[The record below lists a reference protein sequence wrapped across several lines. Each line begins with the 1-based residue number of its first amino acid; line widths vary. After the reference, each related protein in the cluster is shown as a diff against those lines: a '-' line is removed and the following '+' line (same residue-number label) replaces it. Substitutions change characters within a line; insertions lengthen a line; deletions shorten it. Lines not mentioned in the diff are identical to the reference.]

1 MEPPTPKKDE
11 QGTSASNN
19 RDAIRY
25 PFAADTVALDLDT
38 FMQTTGVTSD
48 LSMSGAFVCTNRPL
62 SPRARVRVTLQR
74 RDERVSV
81 LGLVRTVK
89 AKVGMGVEFIEV
101 DTNDLEL
108 LGRWVDQLRRTLE
121 PSQKK

>member
-1 MEPPTPKKDE
+1 MEPRTPNNGE
-11 QGTSASNN
+11 EGASVSNQ

-48 LSMSGAFVCTNRPL
+48 LSMTGAFVCTNRPL

-74 RDERVSV
+74 KDEKVSA
-81 LGLVRTVK
+81 LGLVRSVK
-89 AKVGMGVEFIEV
+89 AKVGMGVEFLQVER
-101 DTNDLEL
+101 DDMEL
-108 LGRWVDQLRRTLE
+108 LGRWVDQLRKNPEATT
-121 PSQKK
+121 KK

>member
-1 MEPPTPKKDE
+1 MEPRSPGNDEPKAAATN
-11 QGTSASNN
+11 Q

-25 PFAADTVALDLDT
+25 PFAADAVALDLDT

-48 LSMSGAFVCTNRPL
+48 LSMTGAFVCTNKPL

-74 RDERVSV
+74 KDEKVSA

-89 AKVGMGVEFIEV
+89 TKVGMGVEFVEV
-101 DTNDLEL
+101 ERNDQEL
-108 LGRWVDQLRRTLE
+108 LGRWVDQLRRVPE

>member
-1 MEPPTPKKDE
+1 MEPRRPKNAD
-11 QGTSASNN
+11 QSVAVSNQ

-25 PFAADTVALDLDT
+25 PFAADTIALDLDT

-48 LSMSGAFVCTNRPL
+48 LSMSGAFVCTNKPL

-74 RDERVSV
+74 KEERVSA
-81 LGLVRTVK
+81 LGLVKSVK

-101 DTNDLEL
+101 DRNDLEM
-108 LGRWVDQLRRTLE
+108 LGRWVDQLRKA
-121 PSQKK
+121 PVQPQKK